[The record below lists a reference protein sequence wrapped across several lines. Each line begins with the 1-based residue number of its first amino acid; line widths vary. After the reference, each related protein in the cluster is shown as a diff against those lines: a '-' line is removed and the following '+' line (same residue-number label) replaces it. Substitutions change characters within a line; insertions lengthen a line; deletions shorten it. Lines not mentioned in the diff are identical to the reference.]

1 MRRAFT
7 IFEIGFGLGLVLAVA
22 ACELSIG
29 GHLTPHVQPDGG
41 LTSDG
46 WTGPPV
52 DAGELYS
59 DGGSYQPDG
68 AVYVPDADVEYP
80 DGGCNGS
87 NTYYPDGGVIIYPDA
102 FPDAP

>member
-1 MRRAFT
+1 MRRALT
-7 IFEIGFGLGLVLAVA
+7 ILGFGLVLAVA

-41 LTSDG
+41 VSSDG
-46 WTGPPV
+46 WTYPPV
-52 DAGELYS
+52 DGGELAP
-59 DGGSYQPDG
+59 DGGYYGYDG
-68 AVYVPDADVEYP
+68 GGYLPDAEVLVP

-87 NTYYPDGGVIIYPDA
+87 NTYYPDGGVIVYPDA